1 MRFLKQFK
9 ELTKFEII
17 LWIVSIAVVVGS
29 FFAFGSTDY
38 LTLASSV
45 IGVTALIF
53 LAKGMVIGQI
63 LVIIFATLYGIVS
76 FFFAYYGE
84 VITYL
89 CMTAPTAFVSL
100 ISWIRHPY
108 KETSQVEVAP
118 KIKPSS
124 WAILSISTVAVT
136 VAFYFILGALG
147 NANLTVS
154 TLSVATSF
162 FASMLMVYRSPYY
175 AVAYAAN
182 DVVLIVLWIMASLTD
197 ISYVPMVAC
206 FFMFFFN
213 DIYGFINW
221 QKMKR
226 EQKTA

>member
-1 MRFLKQFK
+1 MRFFKQFK
-9 ELTKFEII
+9 ELTKFELF
-17 LWIVSIAVVVGS
+17 LWLVSVAVVVGS
-29 FFAFGSTDY
+29 FFAFGSKDY
-38 LTLASSV
+38 LTLASSL

-53 LAKGMVIGQI
+53 LAKGMVIGQV
-63 LVIIFATLYGIVS
+63 LVIIFAIFYGTVS

-84 VITYL
+84 MITYL
-89 CMTAPTAFVSL
+89 GMTAPTALVAL
-100 ISWIRHPY
+100 VAWIRHPY
-108 KETSQVEVAP
+108 KDSSQVEVAP
-118 KIKPSS
+118 RVRKREWVI
-124 WAILSISTVAVT
+124 ISVLTVVVT
-136 VAFYFILGALG
+136 VAFYFILKALG
-147 NANLTVS
+147 TANLEVS
-154 TLSVATSF
+154 TVSVATSF

-182 DVVLIVLWIMASLTD
+182 DIVLIALWTLAAMED

-206 FFMFFFN
+206 FAMFFFN

>member
-17 LWIVSIAVVVGS
+17 LWLVSIAVVVGS
-29 FFAFGSTDY
+29 FFIFQSNDY
-38 LTLASSV
+38 LTLISSL

-53 LAKGMVIGQI
+53 LAKGMVIGQV
-63 LVIIFATLYGIVS
+63 LVIIFAVFYGIIS

-89 CMTAPTAFVSL
+89 CMSAPTAFVSL
-100 ISWIRHPY
+100 VSWIKHPY
-108 KETSQVEVAP
+108 KDSSQVEVA
-118 KIKPSS
+118 KKLTARSRT
-124 WAILSISTVAVT
+124 ILLSMTAAVT
-136 VAFYFILGALG
+136 AAFYFILGALG
-147 NANLTVS
+147 NANLIVSTVS
-154 TLSVATSF
+154 VTTSF
-162 FASMLMVYRSPYY
+162 LASMLMVYRSPYY

-182 DVVLIVLWIMASLTD
+182 DIVLIVLWVMASLTD

-206 FFMFFFN
+206 FAMFFFN

-226 EQKTA
+226 EQQTA

>member
-1 MRFLKQFK
+1 MRFFKQFK
-9 ELTKFEII
+9 ELTKFELF
-17 LWIVSIAVVVGS
+17 LWLVSVAVVVGS
-29 FFAFGSTDY
+29 FFALGSKDY
-38 LTLASSV
+38 LTLASSL

-53 LAKGMVIGQI
+53 LAKGMVIGQV
-63 LVIIFATLYGIVS
+63 LVIIFAIFYGIVS

-84 VITYL
+84 MITYIG
-89 CMTAPTAFVSL
+89 MTAPTALVAL
-100 ISWIRHPY
+100 IAWIRHPY
-108 KETSQVEVAP
+108 KDSSQVEVAP
-118 KIKPSS
+118 RVRKREWVI
-124 WAILSISTVAVT
+124 ISVLTVVVT
-136 VAFYFILGALG
+136 VAFYFILKALG
-147 NANLTVS
+147 TANLEVS
-154 TLSVATSF
+154 TVSVATSF

-182 DVVLIVLWIMASLTD
+182 DIVLIVLWTLAAMED

-206 FFMFFFN
+206 FAMFFFN

>member
-17 LWIVSIAVVVGS
+17 LWIVSIAVVAGS
-29 FFAFGSTDY
+29 FFAFQSNDY
-38 LTLASSV
+38 LTLISSL

-53 LAKGMVIGQI
+53 IAKGMVFGQV
-63 LVIIFATLYGIVS
+63 LVIIFAAFYGIIS

-89 CMTAPTAFVSL
+89 CMSAPTAFVSL
-100 ISWIRHPY
+100 VSWIKHPY
-108 KETSQVEVAP
+108 KDSSQVEIA
-118 KIKPSS
+118 KKLTARS
-124 WAILSISTVAVT
+124 WTILLGMTVAVT
-136 VAFYFILGALG
+136 IAFYFILGALG
-147 NANLTVS
+147 NANLVVSTVS
-154 TLSVATSF
+154 VTTSF
-162 FASMLMVYRSPYY
+162 LASMLMVYRSPYY

-182 DVVLIVLWIMASLTD
+182 DIVLIVLWIMASLSD

-206 FFMFFFN
+206 FTMFFFN

-221 QKMKR
+221 RKMKR
-226 EQKTA
+226 EQQYS

>member
-1 MRFLKQFK
+1 MRFFKQFK
-9 ELTKFEII
+9 ELTKFELF
-17 LWIVSIAVVVGS
+17 LWLVSVSVVVGS
-29 FFAFGSTDY
+29 FFLFGSRDY
-38 LTLASSV
+38 MTLSSSL

-53 LAKGMVIGQI
+53 LSKGMVIGQV
-63 LVIIFATLYGIVS
+63 LVIIFAIFYGIVS

-84 VITYL
+84 MITYIG
-89 CMTAPTAFVSL
+89 MTAPTALVAL
-100 ISWIRHPY
+100 IAWIRHPY
-108 KETSQVEVAP
+108 KDSSQVEVAP
-118 KIKPSS
+118 RVRKREWVI
-124 WAILSISTVAVT
+124 ISVLTVVVT
-136 VAFYFILGALG
+136 VAFYFILKALG
-147 NANLTVS
+147 TANLEVS
-154 TLSVATSF
+154 TVSVATSF

-182 DVVLIVLWIMASLTD
+182 DIVLIVLWTLAAMED

-206 FFMFFFN
+206 FAMFFFN

>member
-1 MRFLKQFK
+1 MRFFKQFK

-17 LWIVSIAVVVGS
+17 LWLVSVAVVAGS
-29 FFAFGSTDY
+29 FFLFQSKDH
-38 LTLASSV
+38 LTLISSL

-53 LAKGMVIGQI
+53 LAKGMVIGQV
-63 LVIIFATLYGIVS
+63 LVIIFAVFYGIIS
-76 FFFAYYGE
+76 FFFSYYGE

-89 CMTAPTAFVSL
+89 CMSAPTAFISL
-100 ISWIRHPY
+100 VSWIKHPY
-108 KETSQVEVAP
+108 KDSHQVEVA
-118 KIKPSS
+118 KKLTARSRIVL
-124 WAILSISTVAVT
+124 IGMTVAVT

-147 NANLTVS
+147 NANLIVSTVS
-154 TLSVATSF
+154 VTTSF
-162 FASMLMVYRSPYY
+162 LASMLMVYRSPYY

-182 DVVLIVLWIMASLTD
+182 DIVLIVLWVMASMED

-206 FFMFFFN
+206 FVMFFFN

-221 QKMKR
+221 RKMKR

>member
-1 MRFLKQFK
+1 MRFFKQFK
-9 ELTKFEII
+9 ELTKFELF
-17 LWIVSIAVVVGS
+17 LWLVSVAVVVGS
-29 FFAFGSTDY
+29 FFAFGSKDY
-38 LTLASSV
+38 LTLASSL

-53 LAKGMVIGQI
+53 LAKGMVIGQV
-63 LVIIFATLYGIVS
+63 LVIIFAIFYGIVS

-84 VITYL
+84 MITYIG
-89 CMTAPTAFVSL
+89 MTAPTALVAL
-100 ISWIRHPY
+100 IAWIRHPY
-108 KETSQVEVAP
+108 KDSSQVEVAP
-118 KIKPSS
+118 RVRKREWVI
-124 WAILSISTVAVT
+124 ISVLTVVVT
-136 VAFYFILGALG
+136 VAFYFILKALG
-147 NANLTVS
+147 TANLEVS
-154 TLSVATSF
+154 TVSVATSF

-182 DVVLIVLWIMASLTD
+182 DIVLIVLWTLAAMED

-206 FFMFFFN
+206 FAMFFFN

>member
-1 MRFLKQFK
+1 MRFFRQFK

-17 LWIVSIAVVVGS
+17 LWLVSVAVVTGS
-29 FFAFGSTDY
+29 FFLFQSKDY
-38 LTLASSV
+38 LTLISSL

-53 LAKGMVIGQI
+53 LAKGMVIGQV
-63 LVIIFATLYGIVS
+63 LVIIFAVFYGIIS
-76 FFFAYYGE
+76 FFFSYYGE

-89 CMTAPTAFVSL
+89 CMSAPTAFISL
-100 ISWIRHPY
+100 VSWIKHPY
-108 KETSQVEVAP
+108 KDSHQVEVA
-118 KIKPSS
+118 KKLTARS
-124 WAILSISTVAVT
+124 WIVLIGMTVAVT

-147 NANLTVS
+147 NANLIVSTVS
-154 TLSVATSF
+154 VTTSF
-162 FASMLMVYRSPYY
+162 LASMLMVYRSPYY

-182 DVVLIVLWIMASLTD
+182 DIVLIVLWVMASMED

-206 FFMFFFN
+206 FVMFFFN

-221 QKMKR
+221 RKMKR

>member
-17 LWIVSIAVVVGS
+17 LWLVSLAVVAGS
-29 FFAFGSTDY
+29 FFIFQSKDY
-38 LTLASSV
+38 LTLISSL

-53 LAKGMVIGQI
+53 LAKGMVIGQV
-63 LVIIFATLYGIVS
+63 LVIIFAVFYGIIS

-89 CMTAPTAFVSL
+89 FMSAPTAFISL
-100 ISWIRHPY
+100 VSWIKHPY
-108 KETSQVEVAP
+108 KDSSQVEVA
-118 KIKPSS
+118 KKLTKRS
-124 WAILSISTVAVT
+124 WAILLSMTAAVT

-147 NANLTVS
+147 NANLIVSTVS
-154 TLSVATSF
+154 VTTSF
-162 FASMLMVYRSPYY
+162 LASMLMVYRSPYY

-182 DVVLIVLWIMASLTD
+182 DIVLIVLWVMASLTD

-206 FFMFFFN
+206 FAMFFFN

-221 QKMKR
+221 RKMKR
-226 EQKTA
+226 EQQTA

>member
-1 MRFLKQFK
+1 MRFFRQFK

-17 LWIVSIAVVVGS
+17 LWLVSVAVVAGS
-29 FFAFGSTDY
+29 FFLFQSKDY
-38 LTLASSV
+38 LTLISSL

-53 LAKGMVIGQI
+53 LAKGMVIGQV
-63 LVIIFATLYGIVS
+63 LVIIFAVFYGIIS
-76 FFFAYYGE
+76 FFFSYYGE

-89 CMTAPTAFVSL
+89 CMSAPTAFISL
-100 ISWIRHPY
+100 VSWIKHPY
-108 KETSQVEVAP
+108 KDSHQVEVA
-118 KIKPSS
+118 KKLTARSLIVL
-124 WAILSISTVAVT
+124 IGMTVAVT

-147 NANLTVS
+147 NANLIVSTVS
-154 TLSVATSF
+154 VTTSF
-162 FASMLMVYRSPYY
+162 LASMLMVYRSPYY

-182 DVVLIVLWIMASLTD
+182 DIVLIVLWVMASMED

-206 FFMFFFN
+206 FVMFFFN

-221 QKMKR
+221 RKMKR

>member
-17 LWIVSIAVVVGS
+17 LWFVSIAVVAGS
-29 FFAFGSTDY
+29 FFAFQSNDY
-38 LTLASSV
+38 LTLISSL

-53 LAKGMVIGQI
+53 IAKGMAIGQV
-63 LVIIFATLYGIVS
+63 LVIIFAIFYGIIS

-89 CMTAPTAFVSL
+89 CMSAPTAFVSL
-100 ISWIRHPY
+100 VSWIKHPY
-108 KETSQVEVAP
+108 KDSSQVEVA
-118 KIKPSS
+118 KKLTVRS
-124 WAILSISTVAVT
+124 WTILLGMTVAVT
-136 VAFYFILGALG
+136 IAFYFILGALG
-147 NANLTVS
+147 NANLVVSTVS
-154 TLSVATSF
+154 VTTSF
-162 FASMLMVYRSPYY
+162 LASMLMVYRSPYY

-182 DVVLIVLWIMASLTD
+182 DIVLIVLWIMASLSD

-206 FFMFFFN
+206 FTMFFFN

-221 QKMKR
+221 RKMKR
-226 EQKTA
+226 EQQYS